1 MNSVITIEDMLDI
14 INSGE
19 PYTLIDLRRADE
31 LEEHPM
37 LEGSIHIPMNR
48 INEEIDDFPDDEPIY
63 LMCAHGIRAQRVAM
77 VLSMAGKNPVVVAGG
92 MENYNNYIKY
102 SYLRDKK

>member
-1 MNSVITIEDMLDI
+1 MNSVIRIEDMLDI
-14 INSGE
+14 IESGK
-19 PYTLIDLRRADE
+19 PYLLVDLRRSDE
-31 LEEHPM
+31 IEEEPM
-37 LEGSIHIPMNR
+37 LKGSVHIPMNR
-48 INEEIDDFPDDEPIY
+48 INQEIDNFPDDEPIY

-102 SYLRDKK
+102 SYLKDK